1 MFSDTTLNRIYDRG
15 SSVYN
20 YSLGGEGFTEATKRR
35 TDTRNQRED
44 SPDNFVINYEPTIE
58 IIERDGKNS
67 VDAENRGQ
75 RILDDASI
83 PEIEHAVED

>member
-1 MFSDTTLNRIYDRG
+1 MND
-15 SSVYN
+15 
-20 YSLGGEGFTEATKRR
+20 ATKRR
-35 TDTRNQRED
+35 TDTRNERSE
-44 SPDNFVINYEPTIE
+44 SNDNFVINYDPTIE

-83 PEIEHAVED
+83 PEVEHAVED

>member
-1 MFSDTTLNRIYDRG
+1 MISA
-15 SSVYN
+15 
-20 YSLGGEGFTEATKRR
+20 EAKRR
-35 TDTRNQRED
+35 LAIRNGEID
-44 SPDNFVINYEPTIE
+44 PTSNDNFIINYEPTIE
-58 IIERDGKNS
+58 IIEKDGKNS

>member
-1 MFSDTTLNRIYDRG
+1 MN
-15 SSVYN
+15 
-20 YSLGGEGFTEATKRR
+20 EATKRR
-35 TDTRNQRED
+35 TDTRNERSE
-44 SPDNFVINYEPTIE
+44 SNDNFVINYDPTIE

-83 PEIEHAVED
+83 PEVEHSVED

>member
-1 MFSDTTLNRIYDRG
+1 MN
-15 SSVYN
+15 
-20 YSLGGEGFTEATKRR
+20 EATKRR
-35 TDTRNQRED
+35 TDTRNERSE
-44 SPDNFVINYEPTIE
+44 SNDNFVINYDPTIE

-83 PEIEHAVED
+83 PEVEHSGED